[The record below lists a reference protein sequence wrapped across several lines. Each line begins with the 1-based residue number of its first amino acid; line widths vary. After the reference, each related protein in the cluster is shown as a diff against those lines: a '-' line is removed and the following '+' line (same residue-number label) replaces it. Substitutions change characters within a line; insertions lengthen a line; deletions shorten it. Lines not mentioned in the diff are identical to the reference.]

1 MQPAL
6 GDDLLERVLESANL
20 RAAWQQVKA
29 NKGAPGVDD
38 MSIEEFPAWAR
49 EHWPGIREALLEGSY
64 RPAPLRQREIPK
76 PGGRGT
82 RRLRIPTVLDR
93 VILQALQQVLT
104 PIFDPSFSEPSFGYR
119 PRRSAHGA
127 VKQVQ
132 RFIREGYRVAVDLDV
147 EQFFDRVDFDVLMAR
162 LGRRVADKR
171 LLRLIGR
178 FLRAGVMVD
187 GQLHPTRQGIP
198 QGSPLS
204 PLLANVVL
212 DDLDQELAR
221 RGLRFARY
229 ADDVVILVR
238 SLRAGQ
244 RVMASV
250 ARFLHRRLKLE
261 VNVEKSQVVPTD
273 QIAFLGFSF
282 RGTKICWS
290 DKTMARFKHRVK
302 QLTRRNWGVSM
313 RRRLTELERYHVLIS

>member
-1 MQPAL
+1 MSHSRGTKSPPGGVRARRETMQPAL

-29 NKGAPGVDD
+29 NQGAPGVDD

-64 RPAPLRQREIPK
+64 RPALRQREIPK

-93 VILQALQQVLT
+93 V
-104 PIFDPSFSEPSFGYR
+104 
-119 PRRSAHGA
+119 
-127 VKQVQ
+127 
-132 RFIREGYRVAVDLDV
+132 
-147 EQFFDRVDFDVLMAR
+147 
-162 LGRRVADKR
+162 
-171 LLRLIGR
+171 
-178 FLRAGVMVD
+178 
-187 GQLHPTRQGIP
+187 
-198 QGSPLS
+198 
-204 PLLANVVL
+204 
-212 DDLDQELAR
+212 
-221 RGLRFARY
+221 
-229 ADDVVILVR
+229 
-238 SLRAGQ
+238 RAGQ

>member
-1 MQPAL
+1 MSHSQRASNPPGGARLRRARMQPAL

-29 NKGAPGVDD
+29 NQGAPGVDG

-82 RRLRIPTVLDR
+82 RRLRIPSVLDR
-93 VILQALQQVLT
+93 V
-104 PIFDPSFSEPSFGYR
+104 
-119 PRRSAHGA
+119 
-127 VKQVQ
+127 
-132 RFIREGYRVAVDLDV
+132 
-147 EQFFDRVDFDVLMAR
+147 
-162 LGRRVADKR
+162 
-171 LLRLIGR
+171 
-178 FLRAGVMVD
+178 
-187 GQLHPTRQGIP
+187 
-198 QGSPLS
+198 
-204 PLLANVVL
+204 
-212 DDLDQELAR
+212 
-221 RGLRFARY
+221 
-229 ADDVVILVR
+229 
-238 SLRAGQ
+238 RAGQ

-250 ARFLHRRLKLE
+250 ARFLHRRLKVE
-261 VNVEKSQVVPTD
+261 VKVEKSQVVPTD

-290 DKTMARFKHRVK
+290 AKTTARRKHQVK